1 MELTKRITGVASVG
15 LLGMGLL
22 AGCSTDTNQEA
33 GSSDAPTA
41 SNDAYQDA
49 PEAAETVDEMPD
61 ENADLRET
69 AFPVSA
75 QEAIDTATDETGD
88 GTVHAIE
95 LDYDSDTSS
104 WMYSVKVLT
113 EASGQDN
120 DDHKVLIDPV
130 SGDVTDQETESTSD
144 QEEAIDL
151 DDPMTYDEA
160 LDKATRE
167 VDDALRGWKY
177 EWDDGQ
183 LEYQFDLGP
192 MEETT
197 EVTVLADSG
206 DIRTD

>member
-15 LLGMGLL
+15 LLGIGLL
-22 AGCSTDTNQEA
+22 AGCVTDNDQEA
-33 GSSDAPTA
+33 GASDAPTA
-41 SNDAYQDA
+41 SNEASQGA

-95 LDYDSDTSS
+95 LDYDSDAGS
-104 WMYSVKVLT
+104 WLYSVKVLT

-120 DDHKVLIDPV
+120 DDHKILIDPV
-130 SGDVTDQETESTSD
+130 SGDVTNQEAESTSD

-151 DDPMTYDEA
+151 DDPMTCDEA
-160 LDKATRE
+160 LDKATVE

-183 LEYQFDLGP
+183 LEYQFDLGSV
-192 MEETT
+192 EDAT
-197 EVTVLADSG
+197 EVTVLADNG
-206 DIRTD
+206 DVRTD

>member
-15 LLGMGLL
+15 LLGIGLL
-22 AGCSTDTNQEA
+22 AGCSTDNDQEA
-33 GSSDAPTA
+33 GASDAPTA
-41 SNDAYQDA
+41 SNEASQDA
-49 PEAAETVDEMPD
+49 PEATETVDEMPD
-61 ENADLRET
+61 EETDLRET

-75 QEAIDTATDETGD
+75 QEAVDTATDETGD

-95 LDYDSDTSS
+95 LDYDSDRGS
-104 WMYSVKVLT
+104 WVYSVKILT
-113 EASGQDN
+113 EASGQDD

-144 QEEAIDL
+144 EEEAIDL

-160 LDKATRE
+160 LDKATGE

-192 MEETT
+192 VDDTT

-206 DIRTD
+206 DVRTD

>member
-1 MELTKRITGVASVG
+1 MELTKRITGIASVG
-15 LLGMGLL
+15 LLGVGLL
-22 AGCSTDTNQEA
+22 AGCATDSDQDA
-33 GSSDAPTA
+33 GASDAPTSSNQA
-41 SNDAYQDA
+41 SQGA
-49 PEAAETVDEMPD
+49 PETSETVDEMPD

-75 QEAIDTATDETGD
+75 QDAIDTATEETGD

-95 LDYDSDTSS
+95 LDYDSDKDS
-104 WMYSVKVLT
+104 WVYSVKVLT

-151 DDPMTYDEA
+151 EAPMTYDEA
-160 LDKATRE
+160 LDTATGE

-192 MEETT
+192 TEDTT

-206 DIRTD
+206 DVRTD